1 MHDLTEIVEKLNNW
15 KMRSNNLN
23 LPPKKENWGRIKVNI
38 NYCNSSLP
46 VFFDYN
52 NVL

>member
-1 MHDLTEIVEKLNNW
+1 MHELTQIVEKFDYW
-15 KMRSNNLN
+15 KMRSNNL
-23 LPPKKENWGRIKVNI
+23 PPEKEYWGRTKVNI